1 MPGGIARSRRFAK
14 RAAPCCWR
22 IDRHAI
28 PVLKTLASSADKAEI
43 VRRLGALRPD
53 STRRWGRMT
62 AHQMVC
68 HLSDGYRMLTDRR
81 VIDLT
86 PFPLPR
92 GIIKVLALYVPVNWR
107 ANLPTTPALDQA
119 AAGTRPTDFALDV
132 AALVRL
138 LDDITTDPR
147 RHADGPL
154 HPLFG
159 RMSPSAW
166 MRWAYLHADHHLR
179 QFGV

>member
-1 MPGGIARSRRFAK
+1 M
-14 RAAPCCWR
+14 
-22 IDRHAI
+22 
-28 PVLKTLASSADKAEI
+28 LKTLASDADKAEI

-53 STRRWGRMT
+53 SPRRWGRMS

-81 VIDLT
+81 VEMLV
-86 PFPLPR
+86 PSSVPR
-92 GIIKVLALYVPVNWR
+92 GLIKVFALYVPLKWPTG
-107 ANLPTTPALDQA
+107 LPTTRELDQCG
-119 AAGTRPTDFALDV
+119 AGTTPGDFAVDV
-132 AALVRL
+132 AGLVRL
-138 LDDITTDPR
+138 VDEITACRQLD
-147 RHADGPL
+147 AAAQL

-159 RMSPSAW
+159 PMSASAW

>member
-1 MPGGIARSRRFAK
+1 M
-14 RAAPCCWR
+14 
-22 IDRHAI
+22 
-28 PVLKTLASSADKAEI
+28 LKTLASSADKAEI

-53 STRRWGRMT
+53 SARRWGRMS

-81 VIDLT
+81 VAAVA

-92 GIIKVLALYVPVNWR
+92 GAIKLLALYLPVNWR
-107 ANLPTTPALDQA
+107 ANLPTTPELDQA
-119 AAGTRPTDFALDV
+119 GAGTKPADFALDI
-132 AALVRL
+132 AELIGL
-138 LDDITTDPR
+138 LDAITIDPQ

-159 RMSPSAW
+159 RMSASDW

-179 QFGV
+179 QFGL